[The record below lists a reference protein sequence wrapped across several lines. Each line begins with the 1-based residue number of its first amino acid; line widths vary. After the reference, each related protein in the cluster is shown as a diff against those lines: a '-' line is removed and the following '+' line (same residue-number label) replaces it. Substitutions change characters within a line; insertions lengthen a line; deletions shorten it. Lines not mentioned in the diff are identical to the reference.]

1 MQQDGT
7 TVNLYYEKEIPEVRY
22 IINAYCDGVCLDFT
36 LGYYPEGTVLTAEQ
50 LKAEGVLQDPLY
62 NYDDKGVYRFVDMQQ
77 DGTTVNLYYQK

>member
-1 MQQDGT
+1 M
-7 TVNLYYEKEIPEVRY
+7 
-22 IINAYCDGVCLDFT
+22 
-36 LGYYPEGTVLTAEQ
+36 LTAER